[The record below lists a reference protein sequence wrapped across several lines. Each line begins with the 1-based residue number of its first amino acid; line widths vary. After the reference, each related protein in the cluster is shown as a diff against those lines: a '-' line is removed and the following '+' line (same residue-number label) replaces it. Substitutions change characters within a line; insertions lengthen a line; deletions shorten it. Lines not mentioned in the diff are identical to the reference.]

1 MARSASGLRGA
12 SAEAYDMLT
21 GRLSS
26 VLSDGGSANGYDVA
40 RDLFG
45 VAEVLRREP
54 GLRRVLTDVSV
65 GSQAKSGLVRRVF
78 GESLGEGGLDVAA
91 TAAGQRWAA
100 VRDLAD
106 TLEHLAVIAV
116 VRAAEADGEADAVEE
131 QLFTVER
138 LVADNPSL
146 RDALGDPARSVED
159 KQGLLRGLLEGK
171 AARGTIQLVE
181 QAVTGTHR
189 TVGLAIEAYQRL
201 AASERER
208 VVALVRVAR
217 PLSDT
222 ESDRLKAA
230 LTRQYSRA
238 VDLNVLVDPAVL
250 GGVRVEVGDDVIDGT
265 VSTRLDDARRKLAG

>member
-1 MARSASGLRGA
+1 
-12 SAEAYDMLT
+12 MLT

-45 VAEVLRREP
+45 VAEVLRGEP
-54 GLRRVLTDVSV
+54 GLRRVLTDVSI
-65 GSQAKSGLVRRVF
+65 GSEAKSGLVRQVF
-78 GESLGEGGLDVAA
+78 GDTLGEGGLDVAA

-106 TLEHLAVIAV
+106 SLEHLAVIAV

-189 TVGLAIEAYQRL
+189 TVGLAIETYQRV